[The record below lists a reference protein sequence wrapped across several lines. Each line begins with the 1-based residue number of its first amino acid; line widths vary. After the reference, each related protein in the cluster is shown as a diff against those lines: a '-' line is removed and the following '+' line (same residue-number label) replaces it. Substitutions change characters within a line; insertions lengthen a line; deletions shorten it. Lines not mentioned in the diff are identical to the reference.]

1 MTYTR
6 EAQIERADAR
16 ALAHRMTVQRNDAI
30 RRLMRAGEPDDA
42 IMRRFGVSRTTLNKL
57 RPST

>member
-1 MTYTR
+1 MNCTIAERDAAR
-6 EAQIERADAR
+6 EGMLDAR
-16 ALAHRMTVQRNDAI
+16 WVAQRNAAI
-30 RRLMRAGEPDDA
+30 LRLMRAGEPDDA